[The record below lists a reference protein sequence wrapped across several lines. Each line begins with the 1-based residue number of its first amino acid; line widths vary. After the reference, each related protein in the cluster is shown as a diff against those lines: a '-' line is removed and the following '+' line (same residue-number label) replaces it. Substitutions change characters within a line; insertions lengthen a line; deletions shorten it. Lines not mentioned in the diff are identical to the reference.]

1 MSLTFQLFLVT
12 VVQTQPLKAGE
23 GSHYAIGVIVYW
35 SHFGTGG
42 RSSKGLFTVPRAA
55 KEAVHCRAA
64 GVVPWLTGGCVCQD
78 SNVLSCG
85 TCLPGQQ
92 CPQLQDL
99 PCHRHPVLGTCSSN
113 FWVTRSITG
122 GYSSG
127 QSGQKNTVSL
137 LKTEITCASARDCSD
152 YVSQWMVLLPHRCN
166 FHLEWH
172 SGSVAFPLHFGMD
185 ALLLPDSSDFS
196 YTRYSLSFRGLAA
209 LGLEHCSCQS
219 CGIILGNSADA
230 QGDRV

>member
-1 MSLTFQLFLVT
+1 MNVPYIPALSCHRCSNPATQSRRRVTLCHWRHCVLVT
-12 VVQTQPLKAGE
+12 LWDWWQELKRIIHSPSSCQRGCTLQ
-23 GSHYAIGVIVYW
+23 S
-35 SHFGTGG
+35 S
-42 RSSKGLFTVPRAA
+42 RSSSLAHRKM
-55 KEAVHCRAA
+55 
-64 GVVPWLTGGCVCQD
+64 
-78 SNVLSCG
+78 
-85 TCLPGQQ
+85 CLPGQQ

-172 SGSVAFPLHFGMD
+172 SGSVAYPLHFGMD

-196 YTRYSLSFRGLAA
+196 YTRYSLRFRGLAA